1 MARPW
6 QAVARRWPASWPLRP
21 LPSQQWS
28 SQRPTYAQAR
38 PEIIDAALRRANARP
53 SGNWFVLAASREIRA
68 DRPYGTHI
76 AGAELVAWRGGE
88 GELIVGPGA
97 CPHLGAPLAQGRI
110 DCGTLRCRWHG
121 LALDGRPRWGWTAL
135 PCHDDGVLAWVRLD
149 EQGGA
154 EPTRYPMVPERPESA
169 SAVDAVA
176 TMTGVC
182 EPDDVVAN
190 RLDPWHGAW
199 FHPYSFARLRVLESP
214 PIGEPDTADDRF
226 LVEVTFRAA
235 AGLGVP
241 VLAEFSCPDPRTV
254 VMRIAEGEGAG
265 SVVETHGTP
274 RYTASDG
281 RVRTAVIEATIA
293 SSPRPG
299 FAVARLAA
307 PLLRP
312 LIRQTAQRL
321 WRDDLAYA
329 ERRYHLRTERGWAF
343 GES

>member
-1 MARPW
+1 MTSPW
-6 QAVARRWPASWPLRP
+6 QVVAGRWPASWPLQP
-21 LPSQQWS
+21 LSRQQWS

-38 PEIIDAALRRANARP
+38 PEIIDAALQRAKVRP
-53 SGNWFVLAASREIRA
+53 SGNWFVLAASREVRA
-68 DRPYGTHI
+68 DRPYGVHI
-76 AGAELVAWRGGE
+76 GGVELVAWRGDA

-97 CPHLGAPLAQGRI
+97 CPHLGGPLAQGRI

-135 PCHDDGVLAWVRLD
+135 PSHDDGVLAWVRLD
-149 EQGGA
+149 EQGGE
-154 EPTRYPMVPERPESA
+154 EPTRYPVVPQRPESA

-176 TMTGVC
+176 TVTGVC

-214 PIGEPDTADDRF
+214 PTGEVETADDRF

-235 AGLGVP
+235 TGFGVP
-241 VLAEFSCPDPRTV
+241 VLAEFTCPDPRTV

-265 SVVETHGTP
+265 SVVETHATP
-274 RYTASDG
+274 RYTGSDG
-281 RVRTAVIEATIA
+281 RCRTAVIEATIA
-293 SSPRPG
+293 SSPRRG
-299 FAVARLAA
+299 FAVARRAA

-312 LIRQTAQRL
+312 MIRQTARRL

-329 ERRYHLRTERGWAF
+329 ERRYHLRTDRGWKF